1 MESTKNV
8 SPAVESATETQ
19 VPGIKALRD
28 AIPDHCFER
37 SLWRSLSYVA
47 RDLVALSLLF
57 ASAAWLTGLHSSWAV
72 SVPLWT
78 LYSFVQGLF
87 FTGLW
92 ILAHE
97 CGHDSFSSNLRVNSI
112 VGWFLHSILLVPFFS
127 WKFSHSRHHRYA
139 NHMEKDTVFVPN
151 RAPKAEPSLME
162 RVVDH
167 TAADTPIVS
176 FFSLVIHQVFGW
188 PAYILINAGAG
199 VNSLTRSDR
208 KSTSRWKQSHL
219 DPTSSVFTVAEQ
231 PYVLMSNIGI
241 LSVLAVLYQVSKSFG
256 AVNTFLMYG
265 LPYLWMNHWIS
276 KLPMRKLSTQS

>member
-8 SPAVESATETQ
+8 SPAVVSTTEPE

-28 AIPDHCFER
+28 AIPEHCFER

-72 SVPLWT
+72 TVPLWT

-97 CGHDSFSSNLRVNSI
+97 CGHDSFSSNLRVNSV

-139 NHMEKDTVFVPN
+139 NHM
-151 RAPKAEPSLME
+151 
-162 RVVDH
+162 
-167 TAADTPIVS
+167 
-176 FFSLVIHQVFGW
+176 
-188 PAYILINAGAG
+188 
-199 VNSLTRSDR
+199 
-208 KSTSRWKQSHL
+208 
-219 DPTSSVFTVAEQ
+219 
-231 PYVLMSNIGI
+231 
-241 LSVLAVLYQVSKSFG
+241 
-256 AVNTFLMYG
+256 
-265 LPYLWMNHWIS
+265 
-276 KLPMRKLSTQS
+276 